1 MQINYDELNEIL
13 KNEPV
18 ERHSYFQLKYFLI
31 GKEPTVQSKMWQCI
45 KELKSRNE
53 SINALNLEIDD
64 TKDKK
69 NLLDISVEKIKLEL
83 SEIQKQE
90 KSAFFELEQKEL
102 EIKIRQIQRKIKLCE
117 SSLLDLEKRQKSIIE
132 ECVFF
137 METFKNLNKVEALKN
152 FDDLEAQ
159 KQYWSEKLGQK
170 LNLKI
175 ITNGNLE
182 AELVETVLALPD
194 EMEIKREVVN
204 LINYKHANMMKVM
217 EETKKN
223 IGKGINGNN

>member
-13 KNEPV
+13 KNEPI

-31 GKEPTVQSKMWQCI
+31 GKEPTIQSKMWQCI
-45 KELKSRNE
+45 KELSSRNQ
-53 SINALNLEIDD
+53 SLQDLKLQIDD

-83 SEIQKQE
+83 AEVRKQQKT
-90 KSAFFELEQKEL
+90 AFFELEEKEL
-102 EIKIRQIQRKIKLCE
+102 EIRIRQTQRKIQLCE
-117 SSLLDLEKRQKSIIE
+117 NSLLELEKKQKSIIE

-137 METFKNLNKVEALKN
+137 METFKNLNKIEALKH

-159 KQYWSEKLGQK
+159 KQYWSEKLGHK
-170 LNLKI
+170 INLKMI
-175 ITNGNLE
+175 SSGSLDS
-182 AELVETVLALPD
+182 ELVETVLALPD
-194 EMEIKREVVN
+194 DMPIKQEIVN
-204 LINYKHANMMKVM
+204 LINFKHANMMKVM

-223 IGKGINGNN
+223 IGKEI